1 MARPIE
7 EENKY
12 AQSLEKDLDIV
23 KEQKKRHH
31 III

>member
-1 MARPIE
+1 MARLI

-23 KEQKKRHH
+23 KEQKKG
-31 III
+31 II

>member
-12 AQSLEKDLDIV
+12 AQLLEKDLDIV
-23 KEQKKRHH
+23 KEQRKKA
-31 III
+31 